1 MGLFL
6 VFSSFLSCSAAHN
19 LEKLPPKHVPIDSPM
34 GQDAGSLCSTVL
46 VPLCMLPLL
55 PQTPQSE
62 GGEVHAAQFLLTC
75 VSDDLGFPAC
85 IRSSEAPGARFQ
97 KAFHF

>member
-19 LEKLPPKHVPIDSPM
+19 LEKLPPKHVPVDAPM
-34 GQDAGSLCSTVL
+34 IQDAGSLCSTVL
-46 VPLCMLPLL
+46 APLCVL
-55 PQTPQSE
+55 PQTLQSK
-62 GGEVHAAQFLLTC
+62 GREVHTAQFLLTC